1 MAGKKTF
8 TAGEVL
14 TAGDVN
20 DYLMDQ
26 TIMVFSGTAVRAT
39 AIPFPS
45 EGMFTVTTDNDQV
58 DYYNGSA
65 WVSALPIGS
74 WTAYTPTFGGGGFSI
89 GNATLDFVFCQ
100 IGKIVFVR
108 GSVTWGSTTSTTGW
122 TSGMTIS
129 VPATMA
135 ASQATTGNAL
145 GTATTRDVSAP
156 KSWAGSC
163 FTTGSTTTLQ
173 PNIHL
178 ANFTPDEIE
187 LTPIRP
193 SVPMTFATG
202 DQIFFNFNYE
212 AA

>member
-45 EGMFTVTTDNDQV
+45 EGMFTLTTNNDQV

-65 WVSALPIGS
+65 WVTALPIGS
-74 WTAYTPTFGGGGFSI
+74 WTAYTPTFGGTGFSTI
-89 GNATLDFVFCQ
+89 GNATVDFAFSQ
-100 IGKIVFVR
+100 IGKTVFVR
-108 GSVTWGSTTSTTGW
+108 GSITWGNTTTSTGFSSLTVSVPVAICASQVPTATPLGNLVANNSGFAIGQALTNNSTTSVTLYVTDDVGGLG
-122 TSGMTIS
+122 SLDYANIAAG
-129 VPATMA
+129 VPATW
-135 ASQATTGNAL
+135 G
-145 GTATTRDVSAP
+145 
-156 KSWAGSC
+156 
-163 FTTGSTTTLQ
+163 
-173 PNIHL
+173 
-178 ANFTPDEIE
+178 
-187 LTPIRP
+187 
-193 SVPMTFATG
+193 TG
-202 DQIFFNFNYE
+202 DKIQMSLTYE